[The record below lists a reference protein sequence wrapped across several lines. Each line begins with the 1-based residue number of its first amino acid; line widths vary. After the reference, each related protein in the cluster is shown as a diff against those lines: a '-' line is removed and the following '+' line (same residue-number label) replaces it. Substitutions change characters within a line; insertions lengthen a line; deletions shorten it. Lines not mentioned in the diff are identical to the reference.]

1 MNHEANAK
9 RQTGVTRRR
18 FVGLTVG
25 GGAALAA
32 GDSTILR
39 AATAVSA
46 ENKSMFKIGGDLSVN
61 RLGFGAMRVT
71 GDGIWGWPK
80 DRDEA
85 RAARGTSNH
94 NCRVKGTR
102 EDRERVRIFREQ
114 SDIDESYLAEVLRRH
129 DLDEK
134 WKQLTE

>member
-1 MNHEANAK
+1 
-9 RQTGVTRRR
+9 
-18 FVGLTVG
+18 
-25 GGAALAA
+25 
-32 GDSTILR
+32 
-39 AATAVSA
+39 
-46 ENKSMFKIGGDLSVN
+46 MFKIGGDLSVN

-85 RAARGTSNH
+85 CAAHGTSNH
-94 NCRVKGTR
+94 NCRANGTR